1 MKRTFF
7 ICLLLALLIA
17 LLPAAAYAAGPGAFG
32 ANYQDA
38 DNDGIC
44 DNAADNNCAY
54 TDTDMDG
61 VCDNLGRAQGCGRK
75 AGGYGFTDENNDGV
89 CDYRGAAA
97 RGCGRGCGARFA
109 NMN

>member
-1 MKRTFF
+1 MKRTLF

-44 DNAADNNCAY
+44 DNAAENACAY
-54 TDTDMDG
+54 TDADMDG
-61 VCDNLGRAQGCGRK
+61 VCDNIGRAQGCGRK
-75 AGGYGFTDENNDGV
+75 AGRGFTDENNDGV
-89 CDYRGAAA
+89 CDYRGTAA
-97 RGCGRGCGARFA
+97 RGCGARFA
-109 NMN
+109 N